1 MTKVRNFLFFK
12 LEKFKSILK
21 IIFQTVK
28 FSRLSC
34 DSAATLVLSLSTRP
48 GADRHGHVCG
58 RHPVEPHWQCVSCGR
73 LPESSHPGQG
83 RQHRAV
89 LHTVWRGKHTQEC
102 LPTES
107 RLGCEQ
113 GNEQE
118 VRLATLSLRDICAA
132 VSDIKHVPKECF

>member
-1 MTKVRNFLFFK
+1 MTQL
-12 LEKFKSILK
+12 
-21 IIFQTVK
+21 
-28 FSRLSC
+28 
-34 DSAATLVLSLSTRP
+34 
-48 GADRHGHVCG
+48 
-58 RHPVEPHWQCVSCGR
+58 PHWFSPSRPDPVLIDTGMYVVGIQWNHIGSV
-73 LPESSHPGQG
+73 L
-83 RQHRAV
+83 AV
-89 LHTVWRGKHTQEC
+89 AGSQKVVTQDKDVNIVQFYTPFGEVNTLRTC